1 MSNDKS
7 LRVSHRYNRLPGS
20 SFNLFAASVVVGMA
34 NNPAY
39 LNPLVPLDQ
48 LSALQVDFE
57 QKNLASKLG
66 GSVAMALKNEARAAL
81 TDALRRQGSYVQGV
95 AQNLSTLLS
104 SGYVAASRNNAQTP
118 LVKPWILKI
127 LNNGLGQLLLRV
139 KPVANARSYQVQ
151 IQIGNGPW
159 QEAGFSNQARRM
171 VVANLTPG
179 TVYNIRVRAIG
190 GSTGFSEW
198 SNVTSAR
205 SL

>member
-127 LNNGLGQLLLRV
+127 LNERPRSVAPACQAGGQCAKLSGANPDRQR
-139 KPVANARSYQVQ
+139 PVAGGRIFQSGTAHGGGEPDTRHGLQY
-151 IQIGNGPW
+151 PCPCH
-159 QEAGFSNQARRM
+159 RRQHR
-171 VVANLTPG
+171 L
-179 TVYNIRVRAIG
+179 
-190 GSTGFSEW
+190 
-198 SNVTSAR
+198 
-205 SL
+205 